1 VNRRIF
7 NVLLLFLLLSGVLL
21 SVNCVGNCFVGYGK
35 GSRVIFVGRG
45 VGDDYASI
53 QAAVNAAE
61 PGDVINVQAGVYVEN
76 VVVNKSVSLLGENR
90 EMTIVDG
97 NGTGCVVF
105 VEASNVTVCNFTL
118 RNSGV
123 SYITPF
129 SGIKLSSS
137 DNCLISNNVIVNNQY
152 GVWFSWSNNNTFIGN
167 VVQHSTDPEGNRYGV
182 RLYQSENNNIS
193 SNDMVDNKY
202 GIYLYSGSNGNV
214 VRYNNVSGNAFGI
227 YLALS
232 EGNVVEGNTVVD
244 NVIFGITMRLAGG
257 NFVFHNNFVNYW
269 QVDVSDAFA
278 NVWDDGYP
286 SGGNYWSDY
295 GGVDEFCGVGQNV
308 SGSDGLGDSAYGSDV
323 NNTDTYPLMGV
334 FRVFDVVWNGT
345 SYSVGTVCNSTITGF
360 SLVHFESGVE
370 LGLNVSGVWG
380 TGGFC
385 RVSVP
390 KVFFEGLEDGGC
402 VVVVNGNSSVLV
414 RNLGSYGEYDVL
426 YFAYVNGP
434 FISEFSSLFL
444 VLSLLFLAI
453 SIFVEK
459 SFGKAERR
467 V

>member
-1 VNRRIF
+1 MKRRNF
-7 NVLLLFLLLSGVLL
+7 NTLLLFLLLSGVLL

-35 GSRVIFVGRG
+35 SSRVIFVGRG

-61 PGDVINVQAGVYVEN
+61 PGDTINVKAGVYYEN
-76 VVVNKSVSLLGENR
+76 VVVNQSVSLFGADR
-90 EMTIVDG
+90 ESTVIDG
-97 NGTGCVVF
+97 GGHGNVVF
-105 VEASNVTVCNFTL
+105 VEASNVTVSGFTL

-123 SYITPF
+123 GSLNPF
-129 SGIKLSSS
+129 SGVKLNFSHY
-137 DNCLISNNVIVNNQY
+137 CLISNNIIVGNEY
-152 GVWFSWSNNNTFIGN
+152 GVWFDSSDNNAFVGN
-167 VVQHSTDPEGNRYGV
+167 VVANNSGTYGV
-182 RLYQSENNNIS
+182 RFYGSKNNNVG
-193 SNDMVDNKY
+193 SNCVVNNGY
-202 GIYLYSGSNGNV
+202 GIYLYAGSDDNV
-214 VRYNNVSGNAFGI
+214 VKYNNVSGNGFGI
-227 YLALS
+227 YIALS
-232 EGNVVEGNTVVD
+232 VGNCVEGNTVVD
-244 NVIFGITMRLAGG
+244 SLLYGITLRLAGS
-257 NFVFHNNFVNYW
+257 NSLFHNNFVNYW

-295 GGVDEFCGVGQNV
+295 EGVDEFCGVGQNV

-323 NNTDTYPLMGV
+323 NNTDLYPLMGF

-345 SYSVGTVCNSTITGF
+345 SYSLETVCNSTITGF
-360 SLVHFESGVE
+360 SLARLESGVE

-414 RNLGSYGEYDVL
+414 RKVGSYGEYDVL
-426 YFAYVNGP
+426 YFTYVCGP
-434 FISEFSSLFL
+434 FISEFTSLFL

-453 SIFVEK
+453 CIFVEK
-459 SFGKAERR
+459 KFFGRLRGGFKSF
-467 V
+467 

>member
-1 VNRRIF
+1 MF
-7 NVLLLFLLLSGVLL
+7 LLFLLLSEVLL

-35 GSRVIFVGRG
+35 SSRVIFVGRG
-45 VGDDYASI
+45 VGDGYASI

-61 PGDVINVQAGVYVEN
+61 PGDVINVKAGVYVEN

-97 NGTGCVVF
+97 NGTGCVMF

-118 RNSGV
+118 RNSGIGSV
-123 SYITPF
+123 NPF
-129 SGIKLSSS
+129 SGVMLNFS
-137 DNCLISNNVIVNNQY
+137 DHCLISNNVIVNNQY
-152 GVWFSWSNNNTFIGN
+152 GVWFSWSNNNTFTGN
-167 VVQHSTDPEGNRYGV
+167 VVQHSTDPLERYGV

-193 SNDMVDNKY
+193 SNEMVDNKY
-202 GIYLYSGSNGNV
+202 GIYLYSGSDGNV
-214 VRYNNVSGNAFGI
+214 VRYNNVSGNSFGI

-232 EGNVVEGNTVVD
+232 EGNVVEGNTVADSVMY
-244 NVIFGITMRLAGG
+244 GITVRHAGG
-257 NFVFHNNFVNYW
+257 NFIFHNNFVNYW
-269 QVDVSDAFA
+269 QVDVSDAFV

-323 NNTDTYPLMGV
+323 NNTDLYPLMGF
-334 FRVFDVVWNGT
+334 FRVFDVVWNGS

-360 SLVHFESGVE
+360 SLTRLESSVE
-370 LGLNVSGVWG
+370 IGLNVSGVWG
-380 TGGFC
+380 TWGFC

-390 KVFFEGLEDGGC
+390 KVFFEGLGDGEC
-402 VVVVNGNSSVLV
+402 VVVVNGDSSVLV
-414 RNLGSYGEYDVL
+414 RELGSYGEYDVL
-426 YFAYVNGP
+426 YFTYVNGP

-453 SIFVEK
+453 SIFVAK
-459 SFGKAERR
+459 SFWAVERR